1 MIALALGLQWTLFL
15 AVAAVVLTRRQAGL
29 GDPLTIYLVFHG
41 LVFVLR
47 PTAVHLFGFDDQ
59 WRHMRFTPDAAQF
72 VQTLAVASLGLLTF
86 AGAARAV
93 ERETPAAPPA
103 PPEPDRP
110 ARQGF
115 ALTLALLLP
124 PALYG
129 AWMDAGIFGSFAG
142 RGEVGVVQD
151 PRSAH
156 TYFQGTTAY
165 IVKAHNLLIPLAA
178 LGVWLARYRWWSFL
192 PLLAALGYRAYL
204 GSRWGLV
211 VALAIVLLLYLHDR
225 NRRWPRL
232 AAVSAALPLL
242 AGFHALGENRDAL
255 RAALALGE
263 ARPAATARAWSE
275 TWDRGVERLDTP
287 SFANF
292 DYLAYVVAVVPAQS
306 RTYSYF
312 TQHLALFT
320 RPIPRVL
327 WPDKPRG
334 PPIQLVDL
342 NAHGWFGT
350 RTVSLPGD
358 GWRSAGWLGV
368 ALTCG
373 AVGAGL
379 SAAYGW
385 YRRHRD
391 RLFPIALY
399 CCYLPTVALWY
410 RGGELVNAVRFGF
423 WMVLPVLLWWGLSR
437 MLAPATP
444 AKPRGP
450 T

>member
-1 MIALALGLQWTLFL
+1 MIPLALVLHGTLFL
-15 AVAAVVLTRRQAGL
+15 AVAAAVLARQRAAL
-29 GDPLTIYLVFHG
+29 ADPVTLYLIFHG
-41 LVFVLR
+41 LVFVVR
-47 PTAVHLFGFDDQ
+47 PTMVHLFGFDDQ

-72 VQTLAVASLGLLTF
+72 VQTLAVTSLGLLAF
-86 AGAARAV
+86 AGAAHAV
-93 ERETPAAPPA
+93 DRPRPEVPPAAPA
-103 PPEPDRP
+103 PDRA
-110 ARQGF
+110 ARQAF
-115 ALTLALLLP
+115 AVILALLLP
-124 PALYG
+124 PALFG

-165 IVKAHNLLIPLAA
+165 VVKAHNLLIPLAA

-192 PLLAALGYRAYL
+192 PLLAVVGYRAYL

-225 NRRWPRL
+225 DRRWPRL
-232 AAVSAALPLL
+232 AAVAAVVPLL
-242 AGFHALGENRDAL
+242 LGFHALGENRDAL
-255 RAALALGE
+255 RAALGLGE
-263 ARPAATARAWSE
+263 SRPAATARAWSE

-292 DYLAYVVAVVPAQS
+292 DYLAYVVAVVPERS

-334 PPIQLVDL
+334 PPIQRVDL

-368 ALTCG
+368 VLTCG
-373 AVGAGL
+373 AVGAAL
-379 SAAYGW
+379 SAAYAW

-391 RLFPIALY
+391 RLFPTALY

-423 WMVLPVLLWWGLSR
+423 WMVLPVLLWWGLAKALAR
-437 MLAPATP
+437 TRRQAPA
-444 AKPRGP
+444 
-450 T
+450 